1 MARHKRGQGH
11 GGHGEE
17 NAERWLLTYADM
29 ITLLMALFIMLHSMS
44 QLDLKK
50 FSQVAS
56 SVRAEFGGSGV
67 LPGSQGVG
75 DQSMHGVPAASLV
88 PAMVPEGNADLRQ
101 TVNASLGKAKQ
112 GSGIEVSGDATEV
125 RIRIPATQLL
135 FPPGNANLT
144 PEMYSILQRLEKGLR
159 GSQVSMRIEGHT
171 CNLPISNN
179 QYRSNWELSAD
190 RARNIALYF
199 IRHNVVSP
207 DRIAFMGY
215 ADTRPRA
222 ANDNEAHRRS
232 NRRVEIVLRRDGKPA
247 TPTAP
252 QQPVGGE
259 NIMPPPINLL
269 SGPLSVRM
277 EGH

>member
-44 QLDLKK
+44 QLDIKK
-50 FSQVAS
+50 FSQVAN
-56 SVRAEFGGSGV
+56 SVRAEFGGTGV
-67 LPGSQGVG
+67 LQGSQGIG
-75 DQSMHGVPAASLV
+75 DQNMHGVPAASLA
-88 PAMVPEGNADLRQ
+88 PAMVPEGAADLRQ

-112 GSGIEVSGDATEV
+112 GSGIEVSGDATQV

-144 PEMYSILQRLEKGLR
+144 PEMYRILQRLEKGLR
-159 GSQVSMRIEGHT
+159 GGQVSMRIEGHT
-171 CNLPISNN
+171 CNLPISNS

-199 IRHNVVSP
+199 TRHNVVSP

-222 ANDNEAHRRS
+222 ANDSEAHRRS
-232 NRRVEIVLRRDGKPA
+232 NRRVEIVLRRDSKPA
-247 TPTAP
+247 TPPAP
-252 QQPVGGE
+252 ASPGAGE

-269 SGPLSVRM
+269 NGPLAVHM